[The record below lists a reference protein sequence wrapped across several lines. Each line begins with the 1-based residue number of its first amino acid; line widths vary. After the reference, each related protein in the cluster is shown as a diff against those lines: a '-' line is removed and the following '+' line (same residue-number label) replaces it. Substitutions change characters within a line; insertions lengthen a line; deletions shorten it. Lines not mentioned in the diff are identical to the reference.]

1 MLQKSELAAK
11 PTFYIIRKSFTGRT
25 WIDEVSKTLFYALE
39 LGGLKSFFGIARQM
53 ALIMR

>member
-39 LGGLKSFFGIARQM
+39 LGGLKSFFGIARHM